1 VNVIAEKANRDF
13 GDEDEAKKKRCFMG
27 KCFS

>member
-13 GDEDEAKKKRCFMG
+13 GDEDEAKKRCFMG
-27 KCFS
+27 KCFP